1 MPVIVYI
8 HGGGFFAGSAGPSIT
23 GSNYF
28 MDTEDVIF
36 VSMNYRLGPLGFLS
50 TGDKNMKGNFGL
62 KDQALAIKWV
72 KDNISAFGGTLNTV
86 ELLKRLLKYYIKFKR
101 KRI

>member
-1 MPVIVYI
+1 MPVLAYI
-8 HGGGFFAGSAGPSIT
+8 HGGGLFAGSAGPSVS
-23 GSNYF
+23 GPNYF

-50 TGDKNMKGNFGL
+50 TGDNNMNGNFGL

-72 KDNISAFGGTLNTV
+72 KDHISAFGGILNFV
-86 ELLKRLLKYYIKFKR
+86 D
-101 KRI
+101 